1 MAVEVKRAGSSKEL
15 EDVFELRHSVFVM
28 EQNVPVEIERDP
40 LDATAI
46 HGVALDQ
53 NGIVGTGRLIIEENG
68 NALVGRMAVD
78 QTMRRKGIGAKLL
91 IFLEEE
97 AKSHGAKLVT
107 LHAQTYV
114 KSFYTKHGYREEGE
128 PFIEAGIEHILMTKN
143 IP

>member
-1 MAVEVKRAGSSKEL
+1 MAIEVKRANSPGEL
-15 EDVFELRHSVFVM
+15 ENVFELRHSVFVM

-46 HGVALDQ
+46 HGIAMNKND
-53 NGIVGTGRLIIEENG
+53 IVGTGRLIIEEDG

-97 AKSHGAKLVT
+97 AKSHGAELVT

-114 KSFYTKHGYREEGE
+114 KSFYAKHGYREEGE
-128 PFIEAGIEHILMTKN
+128 TFSEAGIEHILMTKT
-143 IP
+143 IS